1 MIRFV
6 ALITTLLVGFFY
18 TRNEVRALVKC
29 VTEKDYVSWYELNK
43 EVETLL
49 SQGTLRLIS
58 C

>member
-43 EVETLL
+43 EVARREAGLY
-49 SQGTLRLIS
+49 
-58 C
+58 